1 MQERPGKDG
10 KIFKLCKFRTMTD
23 EKDESGKLLPDMVRL
38 TKFGR
43 FLRNS
48 SLDELP
54 EVINILRGE
63 MSVVLQTVTHKVLAF
78 V

>member
-1 MQERPGKDG
+1 
-10 KIFKLCKFRTMTD
+10 MTD

-63 MSVVLQTVTHKVLAF
+63 MSVVWS
-78 V
+78 